1 MIGNDVVDLALAR
14 KESNWRRSGYL
25 QKIFTVNE
33 QLLIES
39 SSHPELLVW
48 NLWSRKEAA
57 YKIYNRETGIRAFIP
72 KELECI
78 YTSEQEGVVYC
89 RGNCYPTKTF
99 IEKDFLHSIAVND
112 IENFKLIV
120 PVSEKEII
128 IKKEGL
134 PFVHCTLLQKLHP
147 ISISHHG
154 RYYRAIAL
162 S

>member
-39 SSHPELLVW
+39 SSDPELLVW
-48 NLWSRKEAA
+48 EFWSRKEAA

-72 KELECI
+72 KELECFSRDN
-78 YTSEQEGVVYC
+78 SEDFVLC
-89 RGNCYPTKTF
+89 KGNYYFTRTVLQNDC
-99 IEKDFLHSIAVND
+99 LHSIAATNLASFDLV
-112 IENFKLIV
+112 V
-120 PVSEKEII
+120 PVDQQEVIVKVDGIPF
-128 IKKEGL
+128 IK
-134 PFVHCTLLQKLHP
+134 CTTSRELKAV
-147 ISISHHG
+147 SISHHG
-154 RYYRAIAL
+154 RYYEAITI